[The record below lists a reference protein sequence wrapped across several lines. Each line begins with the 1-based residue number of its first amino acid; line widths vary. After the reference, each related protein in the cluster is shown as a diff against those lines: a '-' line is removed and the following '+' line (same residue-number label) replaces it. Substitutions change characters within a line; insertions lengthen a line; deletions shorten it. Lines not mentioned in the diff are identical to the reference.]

1 MIKPGQGQAMKRFL
15 IVPAILILA
24 ASAAAENHFF
34 LSAGASFLRPGD
46 ANYRAI
52 YGNQAVYPELSAA
65 IRLVAGV
72 CLTGS
77 FGRYARNG
85 TTPELGLDASST
97 QSYISW
103 GLGYLLR
110 VSPTLCL
117 TANGGMASLSF
128 REEALDAVMKG
139 HHMGYLAEGGVL
151 LVPEDER
158 VFMGLKVGYL
168 SAAVPGSELTPP
180 LGRDL
185 KLGGLKISVSI
196 GIQIFGGE

>member
-1 MIKPGQGQAMKRFL
+1 MKKLL
-15 IVPAILILA
+15 IVPMVLILA

-46 ANYRAI
+46 SAYRAV

-65 IRLVAGV
+65 IRVVAGV

-77 FGRYARNG
+77 WGRFPRKG
-85 TTPELGLDASST
+85 TTPELGLSTEST
-97 QSYISW
+97 QSYFSW

-110 VSPTLCL
+110 VSPTFCL
-117 TANGGMASLSF
+117 QANGGMASLSF
-128 REEALDAVMKG
+128 QEKALDAVRSG
-139 HHMGYLAEGGVL
+139 RRMGYLVEGGAL

-158 VFMGLKVGYL
+158 VFMGLKIGYV
-168 SAAVPGSELTPP
+168 SATIPGASLAPP
-180 LGRDL
+180 LDRPIR
-185 KLGGLKISVSI
+185 LGGLKVAVSI

>member
-1 MIKPGQGQAMKRFL
+1 MKRFL

-24 ASAAAENHFF
+24 ASAAAENRFF

-46 ANYRAI
+46 ANYRAV

-65 IRLVAGV
+65 VRLVAGV

-85 TTPELGLDASST
+85 TTPELGLAASST
-97 QSYISW
+97 QSYVSW

-128 REEALDAVMKG
+128 REEALDTVMKG
-139 HHMGYLAEGGVL
+139 SHMGYLAEGGVL

-168 SAAVPGSELTPP
+168 AATVPGSTLTPP

-185 KLGGLKISVSI
+185 KLGGLKIAVSI